1 MNTNQLPKA
10 VQELLENNK
19 KQATDHQELIRS
31 GGYLPPSEELL
42 VDAIVALSMGK
53 NILLKGMQPELEK
66 QSLRKHFP
74 LFLSVQ
80 CTA

>member
-53 NILLKGMQPELEK
+53 NILLKGPTGAGKTKFAETLS
-66 QSLRKHFP
+66 SLFER
-74 LFLSVQ
+74 Q